1 MKNWEIS
8 MVSKI
13 LIVLECINL
22 MLDDGRE
29 LYYHCADNSVYVKR
43 YGEGMKLLKSGK
55 SLNQFDILH
64 YLIGFRENLC
74 LN

>member
-1 MKNWEIS
+1 MKQTNIS

-13 LIVLECINL
+13 FNVLECINL

-29 LYYHCADNSVYVKR
+29 LYYHCADNSVYIQKF
-43 YGEGMKLLKSGK
+43 GEGMRLLKSGK
-55 SLNQFDILH
+55 SLNQFDILN

>member
-1 MKNWEIS
+1 MKNLMIA
-8 MVSKI
+8 KI
-13 LIVLECINL
+13 MNVIECINL
-22 MLDDGRE
+22 MLMDSDGSE
-29 LYYHCADNSVYVKR
+29 LYYHCADNSVYIKR
-43 YGEGMKLLKSGK
+43 FWEGMKLLKSGK

>member
-1 MKNWEIS
+1 MKNLNID
-8 MVSKI
+8 KI
-13 LIVLECINL
+13 MNVIECINL
-22 MLDDGRE
+22 MLNDGRE
-29 LYYHCADNSVYVKR
+29 LYYHSADNSIYI
-43 YGEGMKLLKSGK
+43 GWAGNGMKLLKSGK

>member
-1 MKNWEIS
+1 MK
-8 MVSKI
+8 KI
-13 LIVLECINL
+13 TMLDKIMNVIECINL
-22 MLDDGRE
+22 MMGDGRE
-29 LYYHCADNSVYVKR
+29 LYYHPADNSVYIQKF
-43 YGEGMKLLKSGK
+43 GEGMKLLKSGK

>member
-1 MKNWEIS
+1 
-8 MVSKI
+8 
-13 LIVLECINL
+13 
-22 MLDDGRE
+22 MLNDGSE
-29 LYYHCADNSVYVKR
+29 LYYHCADNSVYIKR
-43 YGEGMKLLKSGK
+43 FGEGMRLLKSGK

>member
-1 MKNWEIS
+1 MK
-8 MVSKI
+8 KI
-13 LIVLECINL
+13 TMLDKIKNVIECINL
-22 MLDDGRE
+22 MLNDGSE
-29 LYYHCADNSVYVKR
+29 LYYHCADNSVYIKR
-43 YGEGMKLLKSGK
+43 FGEGKLLKSGK